1 MKLPDGIPAEI
12 LLDSIA
18 DGLFC
23 IDADF
28 RIIMINR
35 AALDILDIEESDAI
49 GRRCHEV
56 FHASVCET
64 SCVLRETIDSDKPII
79 NREVYIVKEDG
90 SRVPLSVSTSVI
102 RDNKGDVVAGVEIFR
117 DMSMVENLRKAVL
130 ENYTF
135 EDIISKNSQMHALF
149 EIMPDIAESEST
161 VLITGESGTGK
172 ELFAR
177 ALHSRSFRTDKKF
190 VALHA
195 AALPEQLLESELFGY
210 VKGAFTGANRDKP
223 GRIAEAEGGT
233 LFLDEIGDIPPSIQ
247 VKLLRFLQ
255 FRDYEPVG
263 SNITRR
269 ADVRI
274 IAATN
279 KDLSSGIAN
288 REFREDL
295 YYRIAVIRIDIP
307 PLRSRRED
315 IPLLADSIL
324 ARLQLMRG
332 KGNKTLSGE
341 VKARLMAYDFPGNVR
356 ELENI
361 IEYAYVMSRSDRI
374 ESSDLPSDIVSA
386 SDEEDL
392 RLDHV
397 QNRHILRVLKANSGN
412 RTETA
417 RQLGI
422 NASTLWRKLK
432 DMDVV

>member
-1 MKLPDGIPAEI
+1 MKLPEGIPAEI

-23 IDADF
+23 IDTNF
-28 RIIMINR
+28 KITMINR
-35 AALDILDIEESDAI
+35 SALQILDISRDDAV
-49 GRRCHEV
+49 GKRCYEV

-64 SCVLRETIDSDKPII
+64 ACVLRESMDTGTPIV
-79 NREVYIVKEDG
+79 NRDIYVVKADG
-90 SRVPLSVSTSVI
+90 TRIPLSVSTSVI
-102 RDNKGDVVAGVEIFR
+102 KDETGMIVAAVEIFR
-117 DMSMVENLRKAVL
+117 DMSTVEKLRKAVT

-135 EDIISKNSQMHALF
+135 EDIISKNRQMHSLF
-149 EIMPDIAESEST
+149 EILPDIAESEST
-161 VLITGESGTGK
+161 VLIAGESGTGK

-177 ALHSRSFRTDKKF
+177 ALHNRSFRSENKF

-233 LFLDEIGDIPPSIQ
+233 LFLDEIGDLPISIQ

-255 FRDYEPVG
+255 FKDYEPIG
-263 SNITRR
+263 SNVTRR

-274 IAATN
+274 LAATN
-279 KDLSSGIAN
+279 KDLAAGIAN
-288 REFREDL
+288 KEFREDL
-295 YYRIAVIRIDIP
+295 FYRIAVIRIDIP
-307 PLRSRRED
+307 PLRARRED
-315 IPLLADSIL
+315 IPLLAESIL
-324 ARLQLMRG
+324 SRLQVIRG
-332 KGNKTLSGE
+332 KGSKYLPGE
-341 VKARLMAYDFPGNVR
+341 VTARLMVYNYPGNVR

-374 ESSDLPSDIVSA
+374 ETGDLPSNILSEIDDDS
-386 SDEEDL
+386 L
-392 RLDHV
+392 RLDDV
-397 QNRHILRVLKANSGN
+397 EQRHIHKVLLANNGN

-422 NASTLWRKLK
+422 NPSTLWRKLK
-432 DMDVV
+432 DLSLE